1 MYSTESGKKHMGGL
15 IDSDLDDD
23 DEELNSEMDEI
34 FSISPHHSDDYDK
47 AGADDDSQKDSDD
60 EIEQLAKNFGA
71 GTIRFANGAKI
82 GG

>member
-1 MYSTESGKKHMGGL
+1 MKLYLRVYNQMYSTVSGKKHLGGL

-47 AGADDDSQKDSDD
+47 AEDDDSQRDSDD
-60 EIEQLAKNFGA
+60 EIE
-71 GTIRFANGAKI
+71 
-82 GG
+82 

>member
-1 MYSTESGKKHMGGL
+1 MYSTVSGKKHLGGL

-47 AGADDDSQKDSDD
+47 AADDDSQRDSDD
-60 EIEQLAKNFGA
+60 EIE
-71 GTIRFANGAKI
+71 
-82 GG
+82 